1 MKPRAPSLRQ
11 QNLSAAATFLVLII
25 AAFGQG
31 TATAQTSLTLRGGQ
45 PIPGAILGTTA
56 SGVQFQTAAGTVTY
70 PLANVASV
78 QMAAPAEVA
87 AARQAFEAKDYAKA
101 LTLAK
106 TVADKFKGLPIEWAQ
121 SMTGLVGDLYVITGD
136 LPKAEAAYAQ
146 FEKFY
151 PGTGSMQA
159 AVGRARIAAANK
171 DFAAAKERLAPITEK
186 ALKEKNVPAAN
197 RLAYSGAFY
206 VMGLVKESE
215 KDYAGAL
222 EEYLRTITIFYHDAT
237 AVAAAQERAD
247 AVRKEHKVAVP

>member
-11 QNLSAAATFLVLII
+11 QNLFAAAALALLTGAV
-25 AAFGQG
+25 FGQQPA
-31 TATAQTSLTLRGGQ
+31 ATQSSLTLRGQQ
-45 PIPGAILGTTA
+45 PIGGVILGTSA
-56 SGVQFQTAAGTVTY
+56 SGVQFQTPAGTVTY
-70 PLANVASV
+70 PLASVASV
-78 QMAAPAEVA
+78 QMAAPREVA
-87 AARQAFEAKDYAKA
+87 AAREAFEAKDFAKA

-121 SMTGLVGDLYVITGD
+121 SMTGLVGDLYVVTGEI
-136 LPKAEAAYAQ
+136 PRAEAAYTE
-146 FEKFY
+146 FEKLY
-151 PGTGSMQA
+151 PGAGSMQA
-159 AVGRARIAAANK
+159 AVGRARVAAAKK

-222 EEYLRTITIFYHDAT
+222 EDYLRTVTIFYHDAT
-237 AVAAAQERAD
+237 AVVAAQERAD